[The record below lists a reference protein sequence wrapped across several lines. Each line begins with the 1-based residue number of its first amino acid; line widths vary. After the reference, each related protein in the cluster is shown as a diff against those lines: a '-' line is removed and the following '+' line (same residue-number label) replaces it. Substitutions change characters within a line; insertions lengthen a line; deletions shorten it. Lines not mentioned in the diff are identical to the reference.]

1 MAMLRIERLEA
12 GYGRAAVLHGV
23 TIEVPRGEA
32 IAILG
37 RNGAGKTTLLRA
49 IMGLVRR
56 RAGTIELEDADLTRL
71 PTHERARRGLA
82 YVPQGRDIF
91 PGLSVVENLRVA
103 AYGSG
108 GEAGRVEEVLG
119 EFPVLAARARA
130 RGAALSGG
138 QQQMLAIARALVT
151 GPRVLLLDEPSEGL
165 APAIVEEVEA
175 TIRAAA
181 AQRRLTVLLVEQN
194 LDVATRLASE
204 AFILDKGEIA
214 RRLAAGDIL
223 ADEELQ
229 REYMGV

>member
-1 MAMLRIERLEA
+1 MLRIEGLRA
-12 GYGRAAVLHGV
+12 GYGHTPVLHGV
-23 TIEVPRGEA
+23 TIDVPRGET

-49 IMGLVRR
+49 IMGLVER
-56 RAGTIELEDADLTRL
+56 RAGKVELDGADLTPL

-91 PGLSVVENLRVA
+91 PGLSVAENLRVA
-103 AYGSG
+103 ANGSG
-108 GEAGRVEEVLG
+108 GGATLERIDEVLG
-119 EFPVLAARARA
+119 EFPALTA
-130 RGAALSGG
+130 RGETRGSALSGG
-138 QQQMLAIARALVT
+138 QQQMLAIARALV
-151 GPRVLLLDEPSEGL
+151 GEPRVLLLDEPSEGL
-165 APAIVEEVEA
+165 APAIIDEIEA

-181 AQRRLTVLLVEQN
+181 ERRRLTVVLVEQN

-204 AFILDKGEIA
+204 AFIFDKGEVA
-214 RRLAAGDIL
+214 RRLPAGEIL